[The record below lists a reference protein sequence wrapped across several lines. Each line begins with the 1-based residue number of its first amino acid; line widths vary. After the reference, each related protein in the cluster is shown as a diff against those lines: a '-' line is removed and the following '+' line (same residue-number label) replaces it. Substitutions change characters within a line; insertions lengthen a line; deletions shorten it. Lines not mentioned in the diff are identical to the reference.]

1 MKIISWNLLHKAGA
15 TLDEIERLVHR
26 EQPDLMLL
34 QETTEAINELPA
46 RLGGYYA
53 RDPLPGRTHGL
64 AAWSPNP
71 FREAPSS
78 LELQPGMLVK
88 RVCQIVVLPEFT
100 VANVHLS
107 HGQLLNRRQL
117 RRIFSILPKHAA
129 VLGDCNLVGPCL
141 VPDVRDVGPRDPTHM
156 MVRYVPL
163 RLDRCF
169 ARELVCQET
178 RVLPKGMSDHN
189 PILVRLARA

>member
-1 MKIISWNLLHKAGA
+1 M
-15 TLDEIERLVHR
+15 
-26 EQPDLMLL
+26 
-34 QETTEAINELPA
+34 

-64 AAWSPNP
+64 AAWSPKP
-71 FREAPSS
+71 FHEAPSA

-88 RVCQIVVLPEFT
+88 RVCQIIALPQFS

-117 RRIFSILPKHAA
+117 RRIFAILPRRAA
-129 VLGDCNLVGPCL
+129 VLGDCNLVGPSL
-141 VPDVRDVGPRDPTHM
+141 VPDVRDVGPADPTHLM
-156 MVRYVPL
+156 GQVMPL

-169 ARELVCQET
+169 IRELSCQET
-178 RVLPKGMSDHN
+178 RVLPRGMSDHC
-189 PILVRLARA
+189 PILVKLAVI

>member
-1 MKIISWNLLHKAGA
+1 MKIVSWNLLHKAGA

-26 EQPDLMLL
+26 EQPDLLLL
-34 QETTEAINELPA
+34 QETTEAINELPI
-46 RLGGYYA
+46 RLGGHYA

-64 AAWSPNP
+64 AAWSPKP
-71 FREAPSS
+71 FHEAPSS
-78 LELQPGMLVK
+78 LELQPGLLVK
-88 RVCQIVVLPEFT
+88 RVCQILVLREFA

-117 RRIFSILPKHAA
+117 RRIFAILPKRAA

-141 VPDVRDVGPRDPTHM
+141 VADVRDVGPADPTHLM
-156 MVRYVPL
+156 GRVVPL

-169 ARELVCQET
+169 IRELACRES
-178 RVLPKGMSDHN
+178 RILPKGKSDHC
-189 PILVRLARA
+189 PILVKLTLT